1 MYRLFLFARR
11 HGLMLA
17 GLMLSLSGCDRSNPD
32 NPGNNNGTALE
43 IKGADLSYLPEVRQ
57 SGLTFFNRHN
67 RAEDMLTTLKNAGM
81 NTMRLRLWH
90 APAEPTSGLNSV
102 KAMAAE
108 ARSLGL
114 KVLLSVHYSDS
125 WADPAKQTKPARW
138 QGRSFDQLLDS
149 VYAYTRLAVAEI
161 KPDYIQLG
169 NEINTGLL
177 WPEGHISNMVQMKAL
192 LTRAAAAVRTENAQA
207 KIVIH
212 FAGLENAQQFFSNL
226 HDIDYDL
233 AALSYYPIW
242 HGKSLTALEQ
252 TLIEVANLTGKQVF
266 IAETSYP
273 FTLQWNDMTNNVVG
287 QASQLI
293 PDFPATPQGQQAF
306 LQRIKDMAVA
316 NTQCIGFCY
325 WGAEW
330 VSYKGENAINGSTW
344 ENQALWSFARQALP
358 AVEVFR

>member
-1 MYRLFLFARR
+1 MLTCFL
-11 HGLMLA
+11 MC
-17 GLMLSLSGCDRSNPD
+17 LSGCDQANPENPD
-32 NPGNNNGTALE
+32 HNAAALE

-57 SGLTFFNRHN
+57 SGLTFFNRQN

-81 NTMRLRLWH
+81 NTVRLRLWH
-90 APAEPTSGLNSV
+90 TPAEPASGMNSV

-149 VYAYTRLAVAEI
+149 VFAYTRLAMAEI

-169 NEINTGLL
+169 NEINAGLL
-177 WPEGHISNMVQMKAL
+177 WPEGHISNLAQMKTL
-192 LTRAAAAVRTENAQA
+192 LARASAAVRTQNAHT

-212 FAGLENAQQFFSNL
+212 FAGLENAQWFFSNL
-226 HDIDYDL
+226 RDADYDL

-242 HGKSLTALEQ
+242 HGKSLIALEQ
-252 TLIEVANLTGKQVF
+252 TLTEVATLTGKPVF

-287 QASQLI
+287 LASQLI
-293 PDFPATPQGQQAF
+293 PEFPATPQGQQAF
-306 LQRIKDMAVA
+306 VQRIKDMAMA
-316 NTQCIGFCY
+316 NPGCIGFCY

-330 VSYKGENAINGSTW
+330 VSYKGEHAINGSTW

>member
-1 MYRLFLFARR
+1 M
-11 HGLMLA
+11 
-17 GLMLSLSGCDRSNPD
+17 
-32 NPGNNNGTALE
+32 LE

-57 SGLTFFNRHN
+57 SGLTFFNRRN

-81 NTMRLRLWH
+81 NTVRLRLWNT
-90 APAEPTSGLNSV
+90 PAEPTSGMQSV
-102 KAMAAE
+102 KAVAAE

-125 WADPAKQTKPARW
+125 WADPSKQTKPASW
-138 QGRSFDQLLDS
+138 QGCSFDQLLDS
-149 VYAYTRLAVAEI
+149 VFAYTRLAVAEI

-169 NEINTGLL
+169 NEINAGLL
-177 WPEGHISNMVQMKAL
+177 WPEGHISNIAQMKAL
-192 LTRAAAAVRTENAQA
+192 LVRASAAVRIESAQT

-212 FAGLENAQQFFSNL
+212 FAGLENAQWFFSSL
-226 HDIDYDL
+226 RDTDYDL
-233 AALSYYPIW
+233 VALSYYPMW

-252 TLIEVANLTGKQVF
+252 TLTEVANLTKKPVF

-273 FTLQWNDMTNNVVG
+273 FTLQWHDMTNNVIG

-293 PDFPATPQGQQAF
+293 PDFPATPRGQHAF
-306 LQRIKDMAVA
+306 LQRIRDIAVA
-316 NTQCIGFCY
+316 NSECVGFCY

-330 VSYKGENAINGSTW
+330 VSYKGENAVNGSTW